1 MRVPDLILGR
11 TGRFTAYFIQSKLT
25 PLIMIVTMVMG
36 IVAIWATPKE
46 DTPSITL
53 TVADVLLNYPGRGA
67 QEIDER
73 LARPVISWIRELPT
87 VKHVVSSA
95 SEHAVLFTVEFRDGV
110 PRDKALTELYDRLYA
125 NMDQL
130 PPGVGAPLVKPRGI
144 AEVPSLGISLWSAEE
159 GPQILRKIAS
169 EMTAEIRRIPDV
181 SKVDIIGGQSRSFL
195 VELDARRLAE
205 RGIAAD
211 RVVQAVQ
218 AANIRVPAGSVSGP
232 DGVLNIE
239 AGAFLQSA
247 ADTGML
253 IVGANASGPIYLRD
267 VADVR
272 DALADPTDYV
282 ARMGND
288 TNWSVFPAVT
298 ISVTKVDRSNVTVVT
313 REVRGALDRLARDL
327 LPATVHMSVTRDL
340 GERAEQT
347 LTEVNLH
354 MLMTIMISILL
365 IVFTL
370 GWRAGLITAIALPV
384 TIIIVPIIYNLTGFT
399 LNRIALCAIVFS
411 IALLIDDSIV
421 VIEIIHRRW
430 HGSDEKDPLVAA
442 HAVQEVGPP
451 TILATLMV
459 CCALLPSA
467 FVTGMAGQYLRVLP
481 IGACLGM
488 VFSLFVAFTV
498 TPYLCLRIFPSGA
511 GQGISSGHG
520 MGKGPRQAFMS
531 RYRRTIEW
539 FMDKESRTFAAY
551 VLVAILFIAMVAM
564 VQVRIAVVRAM
575 PDDDADEV
583 SIMVD
588 LPPSTQLEDAYPLV
602 VEAAQQLKK
611 IPEIMACNVYTGASA
626 PVTFQGLARHY
637 DFRKEPY
644 QAEIQV
650 QFLPNNERKRRS
662 HEIAM
667 DVRPIIEP
675 ILPGNDAVFVV
686 AEPPPAVPNLA
697 PLVAEVYGPDDENR
711 LALAAKV
718 KAAFS
723 ARPEVADADWTA
735 REGTQR
741 IRYEVDH
748 QKASVRGVVAGQ
760 AAGTVRTLFAGDSS
774 AWANLPHEREPVPVI
789 IRLARQGR
797 TGVADL
803 RSLTFT
809 PLTGGAP
816 VPATDIGTLKRA
828 EGPYPLLRKDLEP
841 VVMVTGV
848 VNGDGPNYSA
858 ADITK
863 VLKKERVD
871 GSRLQVIWNDR
882 KARMGAYAVAWA
894 GEWSTQ
900 RDLFSDLGVSCLV
913 VLFLIYCV
921 LVAWYRSFLVPVV
934 IMLPIPLIVIGV
946 IPAHVMLGKP
956 LDGPGTMAMI
966 ALAGIVIR
974 NSILLVDLAR
984 SRIESG
990 MTVREAVLSACETRL
1005 RPILLTA
1012 FAVILG
1018 EMVLYYDP
1026 VLRGLG
1032 ITMPSGA
1039 LISTLLTLGIVP
1051 LAYCQLM
1058 TFLQGKGYDL
1068 NSLGGKDGG
1077 AADE

>member
-1 MRVPDLILGR
+1 MRGPDHILGR

-25 PLIMIVTMVMG
+25 PLIMIVTVVMG
-36 IVAIWATPKE
+36 VLAVWATPKE

-53 TVADVLLNYPGRGA
+53 TVADVLLTYPGRGA

-73 LARPVISWIRELPT
+73 VARPVGSWIREIPE

-95 SEHAVLFTVEFRDGV
+95 GEHSVLFTVEFREGV
-110 PRDKALTELYDRLYA
+110 PREKALTHLYDRLYA

-130 PPGVGAPLVKPRGI
+130 PPDVGAPLVKPRGI

-159 GPQILRKIAS
+159 GPQILRKIAA
-169 EMTAEIRRIPDV
+169 EMAVELRRIPNV
-181 SKVDIIGGQSRSFL
+181 AKVDIIGGQARSFL

-218 AANIRVPAGSVSGP
+218 AANIRVPAGAVSGKE
-232 DGVLNIE
+232 GVLNIE
-239 AGAFLQSA
+239 AGAFLQSS
-247 ADTGML
+247 ADTGVL
-253 IVGANASGPIYLRD
+253 IVGLNAAGPVYLRD

-272 DALADPTDYV
+272 DAVADPGDYV
-282 ARMGND
+282 TRMGKD
-288 TNWSVFPAVT
+288 TLWSACPAVT
-298 ISVTKVDRSNVTVVT
+298 LALTKVERSNVTVVT
-313 REVRGALDRLARDL
+313 REAGKVLDKLAKDL

-340 GERAEQT
+340 GEKAERT
-347 LTEVNLH
+347 LAEVNWH
-354 MLMTIMISILL
+354 MLLTMAISIFL

-370 GWRAGLITAIALPV
+370 GWRAGVITAIALPI

-399 LNRIALCAIVFS
+399 LNRIALSAIVFA

-421 VIEIIHRRW
+421 VIEIIHRHW
-430 HGSDEKDPLVAA
+430 QGGNAGTNPLVVA

-488 VFSLFVAFTV
+488 VFSLFVAFTI
-498 TPYLCLRIFPSGA
+498 TPYLCLRFFPAGS
-511 GQGISSGHG
+511 GQGRSATHG
-520 MGKGPRQAFMS
+520 PVNGPRTVLMS
-531 RYRRTIEW
+531 YYRRLLGW
-539 FMDKESRTFAAY
+539 FMDKEARTFAAY
-551 VLVAILFIAMVAM
+551 ILVILLFIAMVALI
-564 VQVRIAVVRAM
+564 QSRIAIVRAM

-583 SIMVD
+583 SIMAD
-588 LPPSTQLEDAYPLV
+588 LPPATQLEDAYPAII
-602 VEAAQQLKK
+602 EAAQRLKE
-611 IPEIMACNVYTGASA
+611 IPEVMACNVYVGASA

-637 DFRKEPY
+637 DFRKEPF

-650 QFLPNNERKRRS
+650 QLLANTERTRRS
-662 HEIAM
+662 HEIALDM
-667 DVRPIIEP
+667 RPLVAP
-675 ILPGNDAVFVV
+675 ILSVKDAVFVV
-686 AEPPPAVPNLA
+686 AEQPPAVPSLA
-697 PLVAEVYGPDDENR
+697 PLVAEVYGPDDEAR
-711 LALAAKV
+711 LALAAEI
-718 KAAFS
+718 KALFA
-723 ARPEVADADWTA
+723 AMPGVDDVDWTA
-735 REGTQR
+735 RPGTER

-748 QKASVRGVVAGQ
+748 QKASVRGVVAAQ

-774 AWANLPHEREPVPVI
+774 LWASLPQEREPVPII
-789 IRLARQGR
+789 IRLARQER
-797 TGVADL
+797 SSVADI

-809 PLTGGAP
+809 PLNGGAP
-816 VPATDIGTLKRA
+816 VPATEIGTLKRT

-863 VLKKERVD
+863 LLKRKGAD
-871 GSRLQVIWNDR
+871 GSRLQVIWWDE
-882 KARMGAYAVAWA
+882 KARTGAYAVSWA
-894 GEWSTQ
+894 GEWLVQ
-900 RDLFSDLGVSCLV
+900 RDLFRDLGASFLV

-934 IMLPIPLIVIGV
+934 IMLPIPLIIIGV

-956 LDGPGTMAMI
+956 LDGPGTMGVI

-974 NSILLVDLAR
+974 NSILLVDFAR
-984 SRIESG
+984 SRIASS
-990 MTVREAVLSACETRL
+990 MPIREAVLSACEIRL

-1018 EMVLYYDP
+1018 EIVLYFDP
-1026 VLRGLG
+1026 ILRGLG

-1039 LISTLLTLGIVP
+1039 LISTMLTLGIVP
-1051 LAYCQLM
+1051 LAYYQLM
-1058 TFLQGKGYDL
+1058 TFFQAKGYDL
-1068 NSLGGKDGG
+1068 VGERVPKNDLG
-1077 AADE
+1077 